1 MPIPFKKYGYK
12 INPITDE
19 IETPQIFLVTK
30 QLKKLGELYP
40 VQDLKITINEV
51 NQADEVSFTYYKK
64 VDGKPC
70 PCFDQLVDLAVI
82 QVGNF
87 GFFEINISKT
97 ENTSIYKNVVGRSLG
112 HAELSQILATLE
124 VNTDEDMDSSD
135 YDRDY
140 PTVFYRDIEASDEE
154 DIRKKKKASS
164 LLDRILSY
172 APHYRIGDVS
182 PTLKNVQRTS
192 SWSDTD
198 IVSVLNDVAAEVNC
212 IFDIQVTINEEGEA
226 ERILNAYDMQYC
238 EHCCNAKTNN
248 THTFRNIVN
257 GVCQNCGSSQFVK
270 DVGQDTN
277 IFISTDNLS
286 DEISIEGDKDSI
298 KNCFKVVGG
307 DDLITDT
314 VQGLTMSANNR
325 IMMFSEEQRKLMSK
339 ALTDKLDEYEKD
351 YAAKQPDYEK
361 MLETQY
367 NIRDIVYYLQ
377 HSKMPLLEEDPKT
390 TLDALLFV
398 VKQISTYY
406 NNKFY
411 ISKWGNYDYTSARTS
426 IRNLFTTFMPQ
437 GFSFQI
443 DTDNLLYTTDKVYDP
458 QKKYRWYGS
467 IQIYSTDNKD
477 DYYTLYVTENSGTYI
492 RHGKSDSPV
501 SYTDTGN
508 YIANFSISFNFAD
521 KSQED
526 YLSYLK
532 QHTEYLLSE
541 VDLNYENEKARNWNE
556 YSYNRL
562 QSYYDGFK
570 TCIETLDDM
579 PNEID
584 TSEIDT
590 DESQASTILKSMR
603 DNYTRIQSHIQ
614 SQMSILLDQIFALN
628 TYLGE
633 YSSEFTDS
641 DGTVWYT
648 MKNFS
653 SVSEALDNMIDP
665 KYIGGYAT
673 NADGTVNT
681 NDFTP
686 NQYIGT
692 KPCKCKKCNST
703 NVSVMTDDKGNNTNI
718 CNNCSSTGTDIYSY
732 FDIMAE
738 IVDSYGK
745 SNPNSNLSE
754 MRERMREDFDL
765 KTYFK
770 NDSLY
775 NELLSFMR
783 EDVYQNENYTS
794 DGLTNSQLIT
804 QAKELV
810 AKANQ
815 ELSKACMSQ
824 YTVTSPVCAIV
835 AQTAFEYQGVMV
847 NDDYSGFVLNNYV
860 RVRIDEDVYK
870 MRIASIDLNF
880 PITDKIDVTFTNV
893 SRYHNGVMSDVASIL
908 ESASNMAT
916 SYNYVATQA
925 EKGQQA
931 NSTFETIKNEGL
943 NAGLM
948 AVKGGRNQD
957 VVIDNHGIL
966 IRKKIEE
973 IDDYSPYQMKIINR
987 NIVLTDNN
995 WEKARMAI
1003 GLGKYNEELVYG
1015 VWADVI
1021 YGDLLAGN
1029 QLKIYGGGDG
1039 TTDNATVIID
1049 GKGITL
1055 DGGAITWTNPINS
1068 DNAIDSNAVVGLN
1081 DFKTAVQG
1089 SLGVTNITSDSVI
1102 SPKIEGGYLYIK
1114 DIRKENNT
1122 GISVEIN
1129 PSGTKFDENNSKY
1142 VFNVSKN
1149 KAVIMGVMNDG
1160 GGYFSGKIKASS
1172 GNIGSWEITEAGLT
1186 TESGAAIHQY
1196 TRTVNDDPAMR
1207 IINGKAIFGRYNS
1220 DYIENFY
1227 QDNGYADI
1235 SYEGVYVG
1243 AVKSNATYLFAA
1255 NTNES
1260 TVSLG
1265 GTVKIYNGLRLYEHD
1280 GSTNYCWLSSSFM
1293 GNLASDAYLT
1303 ARSSMSVQYK
1313 LQVGYNDGLIYRDH
1327 TFIVN
1332 GSSYVT
1338 GPSYTNDGTAVTSDR
1353 NKKNSISTPSTNY
1366 IKLFDALDFRQFKY
1380 NDGTSD
1386 RFHLGVIAQEL
1397 EEAMEKVGISSQD
1410 FGGLVVDEQGNYF
1423 VRYDEINMLTALKV
1437 KELEER
1443 IDELEE
1449 RLNSLGK

>member
-30 QLKKLGELYP
+30 QLKKIGELYP
-40 VQDLKITINEV
+40 VEKLGITMKEV

-87 GFFEINISKT
+87 GFFEINVSKT
-97 ENTSIYKNVVGRSLG
+97 ENTSIFKNVVGRSLG

-124 VNTDEDMDSSD
+124 INTDEDMDSSD

-140 PTVFYRDIEASDEE
+140 PTVFYRDIEASDKE

-182 PTLKNVQRTS
+182 PTLKNVQRTF

-238 EHCCNAKTNN
+238 ERCWNDLDTEGQKTNN

-286 DEISIEGDKDSI
+286 DEIFIEGDKDSI

-339 ALTDKLDEYEKD
+339 ALTEKLDEYEKD
-351 YAAKQPDYEK
+351 YAANQPDYEK
-361 MLETQY
+361 LLETQY
-367 NIRDIVYYLQ
+367 NIYDIVHYLQ
-377 HSKMPLLEEDPKT
+377 SGKMPLLEKDIKS
-390 TLDALLFV
+390 TLEALLSV

-406 NNKFY
+406 KNQFY
-411 ISKWGNYDYTSARTS
+411 ISKWGNYDYTSAKTS

-443 DTDNLLYTTDKVYDP
+443 DTDNLLYATNKDYDP

-492 RHGKSDSPV
+492 RHGKSNSPV

-508 YIANFSISFNFAD
+508 YIANFSVSFNFAD

-532 QHTEYLLSE
+532 QHTAYLLGE

-556 YSYNRL
+556 YSYNQL
-562 QSYYDGFK
+562 KSYYDGFK
-570 TCIETLDDM
+570 TCIDTLDDM

-648 MKNFS
+648 MKNFRN
-653 SVSEALDNMIDP
+653 VSDALDNMIDP

-692 KPCKCKKCNST
+692 KPCKCKKCNSI
-703 NVSVMTDDKGNNTNI
+703 NVSVVTEGTNI
-718 CNNCSSTGTDIYSY
+718 CNNCGSTDIYSY
-732 FDIMAE
+732 YDIMDE
-738 IVDSYGK
+738 IVKSYEEHQT
-745 SNPNSNLSE
+745 SHPNRNLSE
-754 MRERMREDFDL
+754 MREEMRNQFDL
-765 KTYFK
+765 KGYFN

-775 NELLSFMR
+775 KELLSFMR

-794 DGLTNSQLIT
+794 DGLSNSQLIT

-810 AKANQ
+810 AKAKQ

-847 NDDYSGFVLNNYV
+847 NDNYSGFILNNYV
-860 RVRIDEDVYK
+860 RVRIDDEVYK

-893 SRYHNGVMSDVASIL
+893 SRYTNGAMSDVASIL

-916 SYNYVATQA
+916 SYHYVATQA

-966 IRKKIEE
+966 LRKKIEE

-987 NIVLTDNN
+987 NIVLTDDN
-995 WEKARMAI
+995 WQKTRLAI
-1003 GLGKYNEELVYG
+1003 GLTKYNGELIYG
-1015 VWADVI
+1015 VLADVLV
-1021 YGDLLAGN
+1021 GDLTCTKELH
-1029 QLKIYGGGDG
+1029 
-1039 TTDNATVIID
+1039 
-1049 GKGITL
+1049 
-1055 DGGAITWTNPINS
+1055 
-1068 DNAIDSNAVVGLN
+1068 
-1081 DFKTAVQG
+1081 
-1089 SLGVTNITSDSVI
+1089 VTNDKGTVVI
-1102 SPKIEGGYLYIK
+1102 DENGIKVERGYLCIANDNY
-1114 DIRKENNT
+1114 
-1122 GISVEIN
+1122 SVEIDPN
-1129 PSGTKFDENNSKY
+1129 KEADNTKDGYLFCIRKKDFHKT
-1142 VFNVSKN
+1142 VL
-1149 KAVIMGVMNDG
+1149 MGVDTSG
-1160 GGYFSGKIKASS
+1160 KGHFSGEIESSS
-1172 GNIGSWEITEAGLT
+1172 GHIGSWEITEAGLT
-1186 TESGAAIHQY
+1186 TESGASIYQY
-1196 TRTVNDDPAMR
+1196 ANNTNESPAMR
-1207 IINGKAIFGRYNS
+1207 IIDGKAIFGKYRS
-1220 DYIENFY
+1220 DASDNFY
-1227 QDNGYADI
+1227 ENDGYADI
-1235 SYEGVYVG
+1235 SCEGVYVG
-1243 AVKSNATYLFAA
+1243 TTNTVGRYLFEANTLDNKVAIGSNMYLSRGMFLDDDNYIYSNAYYNTDLKCSIIGKTKSGNIYMGMYYYNNSYHPEYINNIILSAYNTEVLGTLKTPDGTVVKSDARLKTDVADVNGKEVDFILGLTPKRYKLKEGTSGRYHYGFIAQDV
-1255 NTNES
+1255 EEIMQS
-1260 TVSLG
+1260 TIGDVGLL
-1265 GTVKIYNGLRLYEHD
+1265 VKSEI
-1280 GSTNYCWLSSSFM
+1280 LSSDDPNYVPIDFDDDNTFRY
-1293 GNLASDAYLT
+1293 NLRYEE
-1303 ARSSMSVQYK
+1303 
-1313 LQVGYNDGLIYRDH
+1313 
-1327 TFIVN
+1327 FIAPMVK
-1332 GSSYVT
+1332 T
-1338 GPSYTNDGTAVTSDR
+1338 IQMQ
-1353 NKKNSISTPSTNY
+1353 NKKIQCLEKAY
-1366 IKLFDALDFRQFKY
+1366 E
-1380 NDGTSD
+1380 
-1386 RFHLGVIAQEL
+1386 EL
-1397 EEAMEKVGISSQD
+1397 KSKM
-1410 FGGLVVDEQGNYF
+1410 
-1423 VRYDEINMLTALKV
+1423 
-1437 KELEER
+1437 
-1443 IDELEE
+1443 
-1449 RLNSLGK
+1449 

>member
-1 MPIPFKKYGYK
+1 MPIPFKKHGYK

-30 QLKKLGELYP
+30 QLKKIGELYP
-40 VQDLKITINEV
+40 VQNLKITINEV

-64 VDGKPC
+64 LDGKPC

-87 GFFEINISKT
+87 GFFEINVSKT
-97 ENTSIYKNVVGRSLG
+97 ENTSIFKNVVGRSLG

-124 VNTDEDMDSSD
+124 INTDEDMDSSD

-182 PTLKNVQRTS
+182 PTLKNVQRTF

-238 EHCCNAKTNN
+238 EHCWNALGEKGQKTNN

-257 GVCQNCGSSQFVK
+257 GVCQNCNSKRYVK
-270 DVGQDTN
+270 DIGQDTN

-367 NIRDIVYYLQ
+367 NIYDIVHYLQ
-377 HSKMPLLEEDPKT
+377 SGKMPLLEKDIKT
-390 TLDALLFV
+390 TLEALLFV

-406 NNKFY
+406 KNKFY
-411 ISKWGNYDYTSARTS
+411 ISKWENYDYTSAKTS
-426 IRNLFTTFMPQ
+426 IRNLFTTFVPQ

-443 DTDNLLYTTDKVYDP
+443 DTDNLLYATDKDYDP

-492 RHGKSDSPV
+492 RHGKSNSPV

-508 YIANFSISFNFAD
+508 YIANFTVSFNFAD

-532 QHTEYLLSE
+532 QHTAYLLGE
-541 VDLNYENEKARNWNE
+541 VDLNYENEKVRNWNE

-570 TCIETLDDM
+570 TCIDTLDDM

-673 NADGTVNT
+673 NADGTVDTNT
-681 NDFTP
+681 FIP

-692 KPCKCKKCNST
+692 KPCKCKKCNSI
-703 NVSVMTDDKGNNTNI
+703 NVSVVTEGNNI
-718 CNNCSSTGTDIYSY
+718 CNNCGSTDIYSY
-732 FDIMAE
+732 YDIMDE
-738 IVDSYGK
+738 IVKSYEEHQT
-745 SNPNSNLSE
+745 SHPNRNLSE
-754 MRERMREDFDL
+754 MREEMRNQFDL
-765 KTYFK
+765 KGYFN

-775 NELLSFMR
+775 KELLSFMR

-794 DGLTNSQLIT
+794 DGLSNSQLIT

-810 AKANQ
+810 AKAKQ

-847 NDDYSGFVLNNYV
+847 NDNYSGFILNNYV
-860 RVRIDEDVYK
+860 RVRIDDEIYK

-893 SRYHNGVMSDVASIL
+893 SRYTNGAMSDVASIL

-916 SYNYVATQA
+916 SYHYVATQA

-966 IRKKIEE
+966 LRKKIEE

-987 NIVLTDNN
+987 NIVLTYNN
-995 WEKARMAI
+995 WEDAAMAI
-1003 GLGKYNEELVYG
+1003 GLMTYNRKQYYG
-1015 VWADVI
+1015 ICADVI
-1021 YGDLLAGN
+1021 IGDLLAGN
-1029 QLKIYGGGDG
+1029 KVTIYGGGDG
-1039 TTDNATVIID
+1039 TTDGATVIID
-1049 GKGITL
+1049 GNGITL
-1055 DGGAITWTNPINS
+1055 DGGAITWTKPIES
-1068 DNAIDSNAVVGLN
+1068 SAVKGLN
-1081 DFKTAVQG
+1081 EC
-1089 SLGVTNITSDSVI
+1089 LGVTEITSDFVI
-1102 SPKIEGGYLYIK
+1102 SPKIGGGYLYIK

-1129 PSGTKFDENNSKY
+1129 PSGTKFDENNDKY
-1142 VFNVSKN
+1142 VFNVAKN
-1149 KAVIMGVMNDG
+1149 NKVVMGVKNNGD
-1160 GGYFSGKIKASS
+1160 GYFSGEIIASS
-1172 GNIGSWEITEAGLT
+1172 GKIGGWAIKENSLITQNG
-1186 TESGAAIHQY
+1186 SPIYQY
-1196 TRTVNDDPAMR
+1196 KSNTNDDPAMR
-1207 IINGKAIFGRYNS
+1207 IVDGKAIFGKYRS
-1220 DYIENFY
+1220 DASSNFY
-1227 QDNGYADI
+1227 ENDGYADI
-1235 SYEGVYVG
+1235 SCLGVYAG
-1243 AVKSNATYLFAA
+1243 STRANALFLFAA
-1255 NTNES
+1255 NTKDS

-1380 NDGTSD
+1380 NEGTSD

-1397 EEAMEKVGISSQD
+1397 EEAMNKVGMSSQD